1 MNAWWWDALAGALTG
16 VLSGFGLGGGT
27 LLMVYM
33 TLPGKLE
40 QHAAQ
45 SVNLLYFL
53 PCAGASLISHIRE
66 KKVEFKAA
74 IPAIGGGLITG
85 ALGAFISLQLDAS
98 WLRRAFGIGMLALG
112 LRETFGKGARQPPER

>member
-1 MNAWWWDALAGALTG
+1 MWVLDALAGALTG

-27 LLMVYM
+27 LLMLYM

-53 PCAGASLISHIRE
+53 PCAGASLVWHIRE
-66 KKVEFKAA
+66 KQVEFSAA
-74 IPAIGGGLITG
+74 WPAVAGGLVTG
-85 ALGAFISLQLDAS
+85 ALGAWVSLLLDAS
-98 WLRRAFGIGMLALG
+98 VLRRVFGAGLVILG
-112 LRETFGKGARQPPER
+112 LREALGKKK